1 MSSDQTT
8 SGSELTVDRSR
19 RSQAAILVVAWVV
32 LLGLVVGLGELLTG
46 PLDGSVGATDRDLA
60 RWFAGHRTSTRTDI
74 AQFLTLLGETVTV
87 IVLGLLIAFGVWW
100 WQRSL
105 RPALFVVITSAGV
118 SAMYVLAAVIVSRPR
133 PPVKILDPGLVPDH
147 SFPSGHVAAATGLYG
162 LMVVLVWT
170 YARAARWWVLPLLV
184 LPLLVGVARL
194 YEGAHFLS
202 DALTSLLLAS
212 AWLAV
217 TTTTL
222 LPPPQLRT

>member
-1 MSSDQTT
+1 M
-8 SGSELTVDRSR
+8 
-19 RSQAAILVVAWVV
+19 
-32 LLGLVVGLGELLTG
+32 
-46 PLDGSVGATDRDLA
+46 
-60 RWFAGHRTSTRTDI
+60 
-74 AQFLTLLGETVTV
+74 
-87 IVLGLLIAFGVWW
+87 
-100 WQRSL
+100 
-105 RPALFVVITSAGV
+105 
-118 SAMYVLAAVIVSRPR
+118 
-133 PPVKILDPGLVPDH
+133 PDH

>member
-1 MSSDQTT
+1 MPAVT
-8 SGSELTVDRSR
+8 ERSR
-19 RSQAAILVVAWVV
+19 QGPWAAQPRRLAAVLVIWWLV
-32 LLGLVVGLGELLTG
+32 LFGLVVGIGELFTG

-60 RWFAGHRTSTRTDI
+60 RWFAGHRTPARTDV
-74 AQFLTLLGETVTV
+74 AALLTLLGETVTV
-87 IVLGLLIAFGVWW
+87 IVLGLLIAGGVWW
-100 WQRSL
+100 WQRSV

-133 PPVKILDPGLVPDH
+133 PPVTILDPGLVPDH

-162 LMVVLVWT
+162 LIVVLAWT
-170 YARAARWWVLPLLV
+170 YARSARWWVVPLLV
-184 LPLLVGVARL
+184 LPLLVAVARL

-202 DALTSLLLAS
+202 DALTSLLFAS

-222 LPPPQLRT
+222 LAPPPLRT